1 MTDKEY
7 HHGNLR
13 DELIRN
19 GLILLNKTGPEEFSL
34 RKVAAMCGVS
44 HNAPYR
50 HFPAK
55 EDLIREIVMTAV
67 DDFRTALTSAID
79 AHPDDP
85 EEQLFAI
92 GMTYIDFFTA
102 HPEYLSLFF
111 SSGAGE
117 KVTVR
122 AGGISYEKAFLFGIL
137 AKSYAGFRKAHP
149 GVTEDETAALIRIW
163 SSIHGFTMLTAGGKI
178 EFSGGLDRYA
188 KEFLSGL
195 IRGLR

>member
-13 DELIRN
+13 EELIRQ
-19 GLILLNKTGPEEFSL
+19 GLVLLNKAGVEEFSL
-34 RKVAAMCGVS
+34 RKVALMCGVS

-67 DDFRTALTSAID
+67 DEFREALSGAVD
-79 AHPDDP
+79 AHSDDP

-92 GMTYIDFFTA
+92 GMAYIDFFTTR
-102 HPEYLSLFF
+102 PEYLSLLF

-117 KVTVR
+117 KIIVNNDGV
-122 AGGISYEKAFLFGIL
+122 SYEKAFLFGFL
-137 AKSYAGFRKAHP
+137 AGSYAGFRKAHP
-149 GVTEDETAALIRIW
+149 EVSEDETGALIRLW
-163 SSIHGFTMLTAGGKI
+163 SSIHGFTVLTVSGKI
-178 EFSGGLDRYA
+178 GFSEGRDRYA
-188 KEFLSGL
+188 EDFIRSLV
-195 IRGLR
+195 RGLR